1 MTDEARL
8 PADVE
13 PDELAAVVETYGQQT
28 RGWVAEVDD
37 YVKAEM
43 TVRAAYAG
51 LPQIAE
57 AILRARSW
65 TERAKDL
72 VADGWA
78 RIREIFHAAPKAPE
92 PVPEPGQEEP
102 DLIGDDW
109 GDMMATN
116 WREKKPDKL
125 DLAQTEALNRSIQSP
140 KEAPENKPGGSGER
154 QR

>member
-1 MTDEARL
+1 MTDETRL

-13 PDELAAVVETYGQQT
+13 PDELPAVVETYGQQT

-78 RIREIFHAAPKAPE
+78 RIREVFHAAPKVPE
-92 PVPEPGQEEP
+92 PVLEPSQEEP

-109 GDMMATN
+109 GDMLATT
-116 WREKKPDKL
+116 WREKKLDKL
-125 DLAQTEALNRSIQSP
+125 DLAKTEALNRSLQNP
-140 KEAPENKPGGSGER
+140 KETPENGPGGSGR
-154 QR
+154 RDR